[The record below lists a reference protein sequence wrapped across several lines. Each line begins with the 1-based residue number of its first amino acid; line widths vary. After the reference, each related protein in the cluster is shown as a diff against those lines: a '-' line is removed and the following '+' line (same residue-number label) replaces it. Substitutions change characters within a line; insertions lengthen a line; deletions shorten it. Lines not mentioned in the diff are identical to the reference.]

1 MRVRG
6 GRGVRAGAGP
16 GDACSWLPGVTCGS
30 SVCHGS
36 SLLRDL
42 VDDGLHELWRKACDL
57 DWSSTRLSSTHRDLL
72 SLDLRAA
79 ARFIQVHLH
88 HYHRLHGLVGDSDHM
103 RRPLALNWLLIGCV
117 GLWKRGLAL

>member
-42 VDDGLHELWRKACDL
+42 VDDGLHELWRKVWDVDRSGTFRLRGHRNIYLIKQSATSQGL
-57 DWSSTRLSSTHRDLL
+57 VLQRLWYRSHVRLSGVYT
-72 SLDLRAA
+72 
-79 ARFIQVHLH
+79 IVNI
-88 HYHRLHGLVGDSDHM
+88 M
-103 RRPLALNWLLIGCV
+103 
-117 GLWKRGLAL
+117 